1 MNNDSNPQRTRS
13 DKKKTPALQRTAL
26 LSILEREATP
36 SATASLLQRS
46 SSALPAFAN
55 TSPNNPYFPLGVQL
69 HTPKSNI
76 QTEPTVDDI
85 EDFEQPAKL
94 SGNYARRS
102 TAFTNPP
109 TFPVQ
114 LHSAKEIIQI
124 LSQSTLPAVSHI
136 SQQKIEKAAAQSA
149 SPSLRLPIQVQP
161 VQAAPTGI
169 HLLTPRQRELA
180 LAALAGP
187 KERKQLAH
195 SRVLGSQDSERSQDG
210 PITQFLRHTKD
221 GYLPGNFIV
230 EESENGSNFNSQS
243 HTSDPSGGSASQDYY
258 PSQNSDAQNVADPT
272 RHYNFRSQR
281 ASRNSESEIRKQF
294 IRKNGHDQCHRCGA
308 IHFYIDEFCTA
319 KHDIDGNLTAQLPH
333 DTIEHRLRAR
343 ELFSLNEPD
352 VMPVSQPAT
361 PVVTAPLQI
370 QAEDMALFA
379 EFIKFKQATQNAGLP
394 AIFIDSGRREMP
406 GPDPGPSNRIKHQVP
421 PAPLDAPLSDDDN
434 EEQQSQTSSRSRRSS
449 RSSQDIASVIASAIS
464 QTLAHTPS
472 ASEIAIAMATAMGK
486 SSHNMTTNDPPK
498 ITKIL
503 DSIHLMTV
511 IWPAYQAYEHQAG
524 RTPYRSLWDLYNHD
538 QKVDILEF
546 FQEPVIIVD
555 DDNTT
560 VLHRNEEW
568 FDSLSSLEF
577 LTAMCRE
584 LGYPSV
590 IIAESALKAITFP
603 GPLSDLQS
611 WVTFKAAWTLALKQM
626 SARSRISDKNLSTI
640 FKNSLPSAYW
650 KSNYDQQGHRDWLSG
665 YKWCV
670 KQLSNKE
677 FQSGY
682 NIDAEQMLKSA
693 DAKHSAEIE
702 KLKLKIATLESAVP
716 SHQKKEVKSDKVE
729 GKAKSAEQVD
739 KPKSDKPWEVQ
750 GNVNPKW
757 DPQNQR
763 DDNPHKIPCVTCTA
777 LHKYSHELCTA
788 AKVKGTQKDTPRLDP
803 KVLQQRKWDKQ
814 ELGHYCT
821 KLVPNPAL
829 PATKTIEI
837 HHANAADTAATL
849 GGSAKKK

>member
-1 MNNDSNPQRTRS
+1 MSNDDNPQRTRS
-13 DKKKTPALQRTAL
+13 DKKKIPTLKRTAL
-26 LSILEREATP
+26 LSILEKEVTP
-36 SATASLLQRS
+36 RSVLVSLLQRS
-46 SSALPAFAN
+46 PSALPAFAN
-55 TSPNNPYFPLGVQL
+55 TSPNNPFHSLGVAL

-76 QTEPTVDDI
+76 QTEPPVDDI
-85 EDFEQPAKL
+85 EDFEQPPQIFH
-94 SGNYARRS
+94 ARRS
-102 TAFTNPP
+102 TAFNNPQS
-109 TFPVQ
+109 T
-114 LHSAKEIIQI
+114 KEIIHNV
-124 LSQSTLPAVSHI
+124 SQSTPPANPHLSPP
-136 SQQKIEKAAAQSA
+136 KITAEKAAAKST
-149 SPSLRLPIQVQP
+149 SPLDSRVQP
-161 VQAAPTGI
+161 ALTAM
-169 HLLTPRQRELA
+169 TPRQRELA
-180 LAALAGP
+180 LSKLAGP
-187 KERKQLAH
+187 KEQRILRQSVL
-195 SRVLGSQDSERSQDG
+195 LGSQDSARSQDG

-221 GYLPGNFIV
+221 GYLPGNFVV
-230 EESENGSNFNSQS
+230 EESEDGSNFYSQS
-243 HTSDPSGGSASQDYY
+243 HASNLSGGTASQDYI
-258 PSQNSDAQNVADPT
+258 PSQNSDAQNVVDPT
-272 RHYNFRSQR
+272 RTYNFRTKR
-281 ASRNSESEIRKQF
+281 APRHSESEIRNQF
-294 IRKNGHDQCHRCGA
+294 IRKHDNDQCRRCGA
-308 IHFYIDEFCTA
+308 IHFYIDDFCTA
-319 KHDIDGNLTAQLPH
+319 KHDIDGNLTGQLSLE
-333 DTIEHRLRAR
+333 TIEHRLRAR

-352 VMPVSQPAT
+352 IEPVSQPVS
-361 PVVTAPLQI
+361 PVFEAPPQFLAQ
-370 QAEDMALFA
+370 DMELFA
-379 EFIKFKQATQNAGLP
+379 EFLKFKQAAQNAQLP
-394 AIFIDSGRREMP
+394 AMLHP
-406 GPDPGPSNRIKHQVP
+406 PSA
-421 PAPLDAPLSDDDN
+421 APLHSDDDI
-434 EEQQSQTSSRSRRSS
+434 EEQLSQTSSRSRRSN
-449 RSSQDIASVIASAIS
+449 RSGPDIASVIASAIS

-472 ASEIAIAMATAMGK
+472 ASEIALAMATAMGK

-524 RTPYRSLWDLYNHD
+524 KSPYRSLWDLYNHD

-546 FQEPVIIVD
+546 FQEPVIIID
-555 DDNTT
+555 DDTTT
-560 VLHRNEEW
+560 VLHRNETW

-577 LTAMCRE
+577 LTAMCKE

-590 IIAESALKAITFP
+590 IIAEAALKAIAFP

-665 YKWCV
+665 YKWCI

-716 SHQKKEVKSDKVE
+716 SQSKKDVKSDKSE
-729 GKAKSAEQVD
+729 GKSKSAEHVD

-757 DPQNQR
+757 DPLNQR
-763 DDNPHKIPCVTCTA
+763 DDNPEKVPCITCTA
-777 LHKYSHELCTA
+777 LHKYSHDLCTA

-821 KLVPNPAL
+821 KLVSNPAL
-829 PATKTIEI
+829 SATKTIET
-837 HHANAADTAATL
+837 HHANAAETAATL
-849 GGSAKKK
+849 TGGVAKKK

>member
-1 MNNDSNPQRTRS
+1 MSNDNNPQRTRS
-13 DKKKTPALQRTAL
+13 DKKKNPALQRTAL

-36 SATASLLQRS
+36 RSATASLQRS
-46 SSALPAFAN
+46 SSAFPAFAN

-76 QTEPTVDDI
+76 QTEPPVDDI
-85 EDFEQPAKL
+85 EDFEQPKAKL
-94 SGNYARRS
+94 SGTYARRS

-109 TFPVQ
+109 DFPVQ
-114 LHSAKEIIQI
+114 SRSAKEIIQI
-124 LSQSTLPAVSHI
+124 LSQSTPPTVSHI
-136 SQQKIEKAAAQSA
+136 SPNEKAAAQSA
-149 SPSLRLPIQVQP
+149 SPGLRLPVQVQP
-161 VQAAPTGI
+161 VQSTSTGI
-169 HLLTPRQRELA
+169 PLMTPRQRELA

-187 KERKQLAH
+187 KERKLLAQ
-195 SRVLGSQDSERSQDG
+195 SRVLGSQDSDRSNDG

-221 GYLPGNFIV
+221 GYLPGNFVV
-230 EESENGSNFNSQS
+230 EESESGSNFNSQS
-243 HTSDPSGGSASQDYY
+243 RTSDPSGGSASQDYL

-272 RHYNFRSQR
+272 RHYNFRSRR
-281 ASRNSESEIRKQF
+281 APRNSDEIRKQF
-294 IRKNGHDQCHRCGA
+294 INTDQDQCQRCGV
-308 IHFYIDEFCTA
+308 IHFYNDEFCTA
-319 KHDIDGNLTAQLPH
+319 KHDIDGHLTETLPY

-352 VMPVSQPAT
+352 ILPPSQPAS
-361 PVVTAPLQI
+361 PVVVAPLQLR
-370 QAEDMALFA
+370 AEDMALFA

-406 GPDPGPSNRIKHQVP
+406 GPDPGPSNHIMHHVP
-421 PAPLDAPLSDDDN
+421 PAPCDAPLNSDDDN

-449 RSSQDIASVIASAIS
+449 RSGQDLASVIASAIS
-464 QTLAHTPS
+464 QTLARTPS

-546 FQEPVIIVD
+546 FQEPVIVID
-555 DDNTT
+555 DDTTT
-560 VLHRNEEW
+560 VLHRNEAW

-577 LTAMCRE
+577 LTAMCKE
-584 LGYPSV
+584 LGYPNV
-590 IIAESALKAITFP
+590 IVAESTLKAITFP

-650 KSNYDQQGHRDWLSG
+650 KSNYDQQGHRDWISG
-665 YKWCV
+665 YKWCI

-702 KLKLKIATLESAVP
+702 KLKLKIATLESAVL
-716 SHQKKEVKSDKVE
+716 SHPKKEVKSDKFE
-729 GKAKSAEQVD
+729 GKAKSAEQID

-757 DPQNQR
+757 DPLNQR
-763 DDNPHKIPCVTCTA
+763 DDNPHKIPCITCTA

-821 KLVPNPAL
+821 KLVPNPTLSAV
-829 PATKTIEI
+829 KTIET